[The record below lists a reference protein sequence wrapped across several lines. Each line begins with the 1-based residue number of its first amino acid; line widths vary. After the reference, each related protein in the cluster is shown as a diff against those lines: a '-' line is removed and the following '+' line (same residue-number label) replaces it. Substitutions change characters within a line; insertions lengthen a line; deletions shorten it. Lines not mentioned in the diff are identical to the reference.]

1 MANRSRVYKI
11 PCNPNE
17 TENLIA
23 SAIDAVVTRKNCK
36 FIKDEGFS
44 ERIKRISEWMVDCP
58 DKWLFMHG
66 LVGTGK
72 STTADALA
80 LMINSAFF
88 KNRRG
93 DFVKVDR
100 IRAKELVKS
109 TNEDI
114 EELKKTEI
122 LIIDDFGNEN
132 HSYNLYG
139 NVRDISTE
147 IIEARYDMR
156 KLTIF
161 TSNFPF
167 TAILERYGE
176 RVYDRMREMAF
187 IVPFINKSYRHE

>member
-11 PCNPNE
+11 PCNPDE
-17 TENLIA
+17 AENLIA
-23 SAIDAVVTRKNCK
+23 SAIDVVVTRKNCK
-36 FIKDEGFS
+36 FTKDEGFS
-44 ERIKRISEWMVDCP
+44 ERIKRIAEWMVNYP
-58 DKWLFMHG
+58 YKWLFMQG

-72 STTADALA
+72 STAADALA
-80 LMINSAFF
+80 LMINSASF
-88 KNRRG
+88 KDRRG
-93 DFVKVDR
+93 DFVKVKR
-100 IRAKELVKS
+100 IRAKELVNVS
-109 TNEDI
+109 NEDI
-114 EELKKTEI
+114 EDLKKTEI

-139 NVRDISTE
+139 NARDVSTE

-167 TAILERYGE
+167 TAVLDRYGE
-176 RVYDRMREMAF
+176 RVYDRMREMVF